1 VVKKTDSR
9 DLIRVAHVVLQ
20 LQMGGMEKLLVEF
33 ARHADRE
40 RFALHFVS
48 LGDRGVLAGE
58 LEASGWSVTALE
70 EPPGFRPGLILRLA
84 RLFHRWQIDVVHTH
98 NTKPLLYAGPAARL
112 AGVPRLVHTRH
123 GQRFEAS
130 RRQTALFRLVS
141 RLADRVIC
149 VSQDSARLS
158 VKEGIAPK
166 RVCAIWNGID
176 VARFDYSGPAK
187 GGPAVMVGR
196 LSPEKDVDNL
206 LKATALVVREQPEFR
221 LEVAG
226 DGPCLSAL
234 RQSAR
239 DLGLDHH
246 VRFLGQVRDIPAL
259 LARAS
264 LFVLPSLTEGISLTL
279 LESMARGL
287 PVVTTRV
294 GGNAEVVAEGETG
307 LLVPAQNP
315 SELAR
320 AILEVWRDP
329 VAGHR
334 MGLAGRSR
342 VEQCFDVRH
351 MVAAYEAHYDA
362 DKVLSRDCRLM
373 CQARESKGASALR
386 SINEVP

>member
-1 VVKKTDSR
+1 VLKNTESR

-33 ARHADRE
+33 ARHADRD

-48 LGDRGVLAGE
+48 LGDRGVLADE
-58 LEASGWSVTALE
+58 LEAQGWPVTTLE
-70 EPPGFRPGLILRLA
+70 EPPGFRPGLVLRLA
-84 RLFHRWQIDVVHTH
+84 RFFHCQRIDVVHTH

-112 AGVPRLVHTRH
+112 AGVRRLLHTRH
-123 GQRFEAS
+123 GQRFQAS
-130 RRQTALFRLVS
+130 RRHTALFQLTAQ
-141 RLADRVIC
+141 LADRVIC
-149 VSQDSARLS
+149 VSRDSARLS

-176 VARFDYSGPAK
+176 VARFHYTGPAK
-187 GGPAVMVGR
+187 EGPAVMVGR

-206 LKATALVVREQPEFR
+206 LKATALVVRVEPEFR

-226 DGPCLSAL
+226 DGPCLPAL
-234 RQSAR
+234 RKTAG
-239 DLGLDHH
+239 DLGLGNH

-279 LESMARGL
+279 LEAMARGL

-294 GGNAEVVAEGETG
+294 GGNSEVVAEGETG

-315 SELAR
+315 DELAR

-334 MGLAGRSR
+334 LGLAGRSR

-351 MVAAYEAHYDA
+351 MVAAYETHYAA
-362 DKVLSRDCRLM
+362 DKLRPRDRWLM
-373 CQARESKGASALR
+373 GKARENNGDPALR